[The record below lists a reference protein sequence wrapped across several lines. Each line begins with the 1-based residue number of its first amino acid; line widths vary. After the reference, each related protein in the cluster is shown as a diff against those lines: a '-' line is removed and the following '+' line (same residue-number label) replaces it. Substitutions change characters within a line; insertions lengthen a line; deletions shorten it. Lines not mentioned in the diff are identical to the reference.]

1 MKRFG
6 TSLVMGSALV
16 ALAAGPV
23 FAFHCPAMIKE
34 CEATADAVAK
44 RAGTDAAA
52 LEAARK
58 GCDEAMKLHQAGK
71 HKESMIKAGEALAAI
86 SKALK

>member
-6 TSLVMGSALV
+6 TRFVMGSALV

-23 FAFHCPAMIKE
+23 FAFHCPAMVKE
-34 CEATADAVAK
+34 CEATADVVAK
-44 RAGTDAAA
+44 RPGTDMAA
-52 LEAARK
+52 LETARK
-58 GCDEAMKLHQAGK
+58 GCDEALKLHQAGK
-71 HKESMIKAGEALAAI
+71 HKEAMIAAGEAITAI